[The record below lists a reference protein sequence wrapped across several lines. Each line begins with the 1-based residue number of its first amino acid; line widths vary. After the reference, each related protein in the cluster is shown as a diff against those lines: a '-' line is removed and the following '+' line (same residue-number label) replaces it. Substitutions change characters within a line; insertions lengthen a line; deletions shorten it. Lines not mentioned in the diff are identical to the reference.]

1 MATMLSG
8 SIHGHRPIGRSVAF
22 VAALAA
28 TGFSAWADPMAT
40 YQSGQQAPIVLLA
53 DRCPTDKTGQSKVAY
68 QKKSKS
74 DMLAGCW
81 SFDQRNRPVITWRDG
96 RVQALDAAQVRFEP
110 NYARNFEEKPTDAAP
125 QDRALSQVVT
135 APRANVPP
143 QGAVAPP
150 ADARP
155 RVVVAPRTNP
165 PPPADAPS
173 AAPAPA
179 RPAWCKDAKRE
190 HELLICRD
198 PELSANDLALIP
210 YWRSYRSRMGLDRA
224 EETRVKNDFYRRLK
238 ACRSTRE
245 CIGHEQAAQMAF
257 YRKAL
262 GYE

>member
-1 MATMLSG
+1 MPTMLSG
-8 SIHGHRPIGRSVAF
+8 SLHNRRPIGRSVAL
-22 VAALAA
+22 VAALVA
-28 TGFSAWADPMAT
+28 TGFSAWADQMAT

-53 DRCPTDKTGQSKVAY
+53 DPCPTDKTGQSKVAY
-68 QKKSKS
+68 QKNSES
-74 DMLAGCW
+74 NMLAGCW

-96 RVQALDAAQVRFEP
+96 RVQALDAAQVRYEP
-110 NYARNFEEKPTDAAP
+110 NYARTVEEKRTDAAP
-125 QDRALSQVVT
+125 QARAPSQVVT
-135 APRANVPP
+135 ALRANVPP
-143 QGAVAPP
+143 QVAVAPP

-155 RVVVAPRTNP
+155 RVVVAPRTNAP
-165 PPPADAPS
+165 PLADAPS
-173 AAPAPA
+173 AAPA

-198 PELSANDLALIP
+198 RELSANDLALIP

-245 CIGHEQAAQMAF
+245 CIGYEQAAQMAF

-262 GYE
+262 GYQ